1 MSLEIAIAHL
11 RKYGK
16 EEAVQEFTV
25 SSATVELAAKAVGT
39 EPGRIAKSL
48 TYQFEDTGLMIVAA
62 GDVRVQNRLFK
73 ATFGMKARML
83 PPEEVPEKTNHAVGG
98 VCPFG
103 VPEAL
108 PVYLDESLKAYDI
121 IYPACGSANS
131 CVKLTPEELY
141 EIAGAKGWVRVTE

>member
-1 MSLEIAIAHL
+1 MSIEIAREHL

-16 EEAVQEFTV
+16 EEAILEFDV
-25 SSATVELAAKAVGT
+25 SSATVELAAKALNT

-73 ATFGMKARML
+73 QTFGVKARML
-83 PPEEVPEKTNHAVGG
+83 SPEEVVEKTNHEVGG

-103 VPEAL
+103 VPEGL
-108 PVYLDESLKAYDI
+108 PIWLDASLQKYDV
-121 IYPACGSANS
+121 IYPACGSGNS
-131 CVKLTPEELY
+131 CVQITPEELFR
-141 EIAGAKGWVRVTE
+141 IAGARGWVRVCE